1 MATSKNDLITL
12 ADLADLGVDV
22 TGDAGTKAQA
32 WITYVSNYLRLIAQ
46 NNGINLDE
54 KLEDDKNNSQGVYTS
69 VVKMVVANAV
79 MRANAKNVDFPDAT
93 MYSQSATPYS
103 EMVNYGTNA
112 TQEAYFKQKELN
124 LLGFRNVSGRRQV
137 SVLRGVR

>member
-12 ADLADLGVDV
+12 ADLEALGVDV

-46 NNGINLDE
+46 NNNINLDE

-112 TQEAYFKQKELN
+112 TQEAYFKQKELD
-124 LLGFRNVSGRRQV
+124 LLGFRNISGKRQI